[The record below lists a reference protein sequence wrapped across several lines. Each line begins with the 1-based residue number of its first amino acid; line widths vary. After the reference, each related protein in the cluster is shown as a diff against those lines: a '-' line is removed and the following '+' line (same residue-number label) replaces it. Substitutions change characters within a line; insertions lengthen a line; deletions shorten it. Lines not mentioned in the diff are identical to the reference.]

1 MGRYE
6 QNIVLDLEFTAVDK
20 EKRTRGFGREI
31 IQIGAVRIAP
41 DGAVLDSF
49 SAYVRPEFASRV
61 SPKVQALT
69 GIRIC
74 DVSNADSLE
83 VVLGAFRQWVG
94 QASTRFVAWSGSDL
108 AQLSQE
114 TAYKQLA
121 FPEGDGRWM
130 DLQVVYPRVMG
141 VGEWTRHVAAQCCQL
156 VRDQSVGGESARGII
171 RYSRHGGVVAEL
183 DHQRLCR
190 AEAVSACSH
199 AGKGLFEANVFY
211 HWRKILV
218 IDGVQARS
226 RSCNCRRITCA
237 AALTPR

>member
-31 IQIGAVRIAP
+31 IQIGAVRVDP
-41 DGAVLDSF
+41 DGAVLDLF
-49 SAYVRPEFASRV
+49 SASVRPEFASRV

-141 VGEWTRHVAAQCCQL
+141 VGNGRDMSLRNAASWYGIKVSEENLHGALYDTRVTAELLRNLITKDYVEQKLSLPAAMPEKACSKPMSFTIGEKFSSLMAFKFGLEAATVAA
-156 VRDQSVGGESARGII
+156 
-171 RYSRHGGVVAEL
+171 
-183 DHQRLCR
+183 
-190 AEAVSACSH
+190 
-199 AGKGLFEANVFY
+199 
-211 HWRKILV
+211 
-218 IDGVQARS
+218 
-226 RSCNCRRITCA
+226 
-237 AALTPR
+237 

>member
-69 GIRIC
+69 GIRTC

-141 VGEWTRHVAAQCCQL
+141 VGNGRDMSLRNAASWYGIKVSEENLHGALYDTRVTAELLRNLITKDYVEQKLSLPAAMPEKACSKPMSFTIGEKFSSLMAFKLGLEAATVAA
-156 VRDQSVGGESARGII
+156 
-171 RYSRHGGVVAEL
+171 
-183 DHQRLCR
+183 
-190 AEAVSACSH
+190 
-199 AGKGLFEANVFY
+199 
-211 HWRKILV
+211 
-218 IDGVQARS
+218 
-226 RSCNCRRITCA
+226 
-237 AALTPR
+237 